1 MTKAQIETKKKAI
14 LRKSTMQQL
23 LQMWEIS
30 EIIEMTESVAMVRG
44 WIMDELKRRDPE
56 AYDRWMDSE
65 DLDAQPG
72 DFFHAE

>member
-1 MTKAQIETKKKAI
+1 MTHAQIEEKKKAI
-14 LRKSTMQQL
+14 LRKAPMSQL

-30 EIIEMTESVAMVRG
+30 ELIGMTESVAMVRG

-65 DLDAQPG
+65 NLDAQPG